1 MQNHLL
7 ALTMG
12 VMNETSTFL
21 PIPKLYGVQ
30 FGLDDYVKFVTSTG
44 SIFNST
50 GKTYAQILQNLAD
63 TITMDEGAYYKRDT
77 GPYWFQ
83 EEGELKLWRN
93 LFKVVGYSGVTG
105 DTETLIKNI
114 EKSSIIK

>member
-1 MQNHLL
+1 
-7 ALTMG
+7 MG

-21 PIPKLYGVQ
+21 PIPKMYGVQ
-30 FGLDDYVKFVTSTG
+30 FGLDDYVKFITSTG

-50 GKTYAQILQNLAD
+50 GKTYAQIIQNLAD
-63 TITMDEGAYYKRDT
+63 YLTGDAAAYYKRDT
-77 GPYWFQ
+77 GPYWFEQ
-83 EEGELKLWRN
+83 EGELKLWRN

-114 EKSSIIK
+114 EKSSIIR